1 MKIINKAGSITV
13 TEGGMLETTE
23 MLPKSFCV
31 ISTAKAT
38 DMPTNI
44 LSPVFCSLIGPNKKD
59 IARRTR
65 EKVTNG

>member
-1 MKIINKAGSITV
+1 
-13 TEGGMLETTE
+13 MLETTE